1 MRLGIGDNGYAEL
14 HIVQCMAGLWWYQ
27 GHQNCDLSKVS
38 SRLWLKG
45 FSNNFMASSLIVIP
59 ALFIGLISNL
69 HMLFHAFS
77 DYMGK
82 TRNRKSKC

>member
-45 FSNNFMASSLIVIP
+45 FSNNFKAGSLVVIP
-59 ALFIGLISNL
+59 TLIYWINLKSTYAFPCLFWL
-69 HMLFHAFS
+69 H
-77 DYMGK
+77 GENK
-82 TRNRKSKC
+82 K